1 MALAIWKAKPSPYRL
16 MSIKVVLVDDHNV
29 MREGLRA
36 LLKNESDIEVAGEAA
51 DGQAAFRLVSEI
63 KPDLVIM
70 DIAMPGLNG
79 IEATRKIISKNS
91 FVKVIALSA
100 YSDRRFIFRVF
111 KAGASGYLLKDC
123 AFEELVCAIRAVSA
137 RQIYLSPGIANI
149 VLKDYLRQSSK
160 ENTSV
165 FSVLTARE
173 REVLQLLSEGKT
185 TKQIAL
191 LLKVSV
197 KTIETHRPQI
207 MDKLNIRSIAELTK
221 YAIREGITS
230 L

>member
-1 MALAIWKAKPSPYRL
+1 
-16 MSIKVVLVDDHNV
+16 MSIKVVLVDDHKV

-36 LLKNESDIEVAGEAA
+36 LLKNESDLEVAGEAA
-51 DGQAAFRLVSEI
+51 DGQSAFRLVSEI

-79 IEATRKIISKNS
+79 IETTRKIISKFS
-91 FVKVIALSA
+91 GVRVLALSA

-149 VLKDYLRQSSK
+149 VLKDYLRQSLKNS
-160 ENTSV
+160 TSV
-165 FSVLTARE
+165 FSVLTDRE

-185 TKQIAL
+185 TKQIAA

-197 KTIETHRPQI
+197 KTIETQRSRV

>member
-1 MALAIWKAKPSPYRL
+1 M
-16 MSIKVVLVDDHNV
+16 LVDDHKV

-51 DGQAAFRLVSEI
+51 DGQSAFRLVSEI
-63 KPDLVIM
+63 KPDLIIM

-79 IEATRKIISKNS
+79 IETTRKIISKFS
-91 FVKVIALSA
+91 DVQVIALSA
-100 YSDRRFIFRVF
+100 YSERRFIFRVF

-123 AFEELVCAIRAVSA
+123 AFTELICAIRTVSA
-137 RQIYLSPGIANI
+137 NRIYLSPGIAN
-149 VLKDYLRQSSK
+149 VVVEDYLRQSSK
-160 ENTSV
+160 NNTSV

-173 REVLQLLSEGKT
+173 REVLQLLAEGKT

-197 KTIETHRPQI
+197 KTIETHRPKI